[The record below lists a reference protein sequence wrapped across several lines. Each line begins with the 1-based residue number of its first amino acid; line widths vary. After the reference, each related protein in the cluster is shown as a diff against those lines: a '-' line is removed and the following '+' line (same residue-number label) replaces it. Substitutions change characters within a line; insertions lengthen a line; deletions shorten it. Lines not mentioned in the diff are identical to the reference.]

1 MLENEAHA
9 VAMLCRLGEIGV
21 HISLDDFGTGYSTF
35 SYIKKLPIHTLKI
48 DRSFVSDIDSN
59 RSDAAIVSAMIR
71 MAQSLQLNIIA
82 EGVETE
88 EQRLLLDALDCP
100 EMQGHLFSRALP
112 AEELG
117 KILERLNRRDGE
129 E

>member
-1 MLENEAHA
+1 MLR
-9 VAMLCRLGEIGV
+9 RLSERGV
-21 HISLDDFGTGYSTF
+21 QISIDDFGTGYSTF

-48 DRSFVSDIDSN
+48 DQSFVCDIDSN

-71 MAQSLQLNIIA
+71 MAQSLKLNIIA

-100 EMQGHLFSRALP
+100 EMQGHLFSKALP
-112 AEELG
+112 AEEIG
-117 KILERLNRRDGE
+117 KVLEGLARERGE
-129 E
+129 G